1 MRHITA
7 ADVRHFLVER
17 YAPALSSA
25 GVSLDSLPGKPMAN
39 VGLPLTEEISL
50 KEFSKHLKPIQPN
63 VSDA

>member
-1 MRHITA
+1 M
-7 ADVRHFLVER
+7 
-17 YAPALSSA
+17 PALSSA